1 MMERCI
7 LLLLASN
14 DVETLDSGAA
24 DEIREI
30 NEVIQSAT
38 HRDSFERYPH
48 PAVRASDITKLLLRH
63 KPHILHIS
71 GHSRKTEGLVLEDN
85 NRQVEKINCARLV
98 NLIMGAADDAR
109 LKLVFFSFCYSE
121 ACATAISTKVPY
133 AIGVSDEISPD
144 SLLLFSKLFY
154 EALGS
159 NKSVQDAF
167 DFARECLKTKGW
179 EGSDEMVLRVQS
191 GRSAEVPFL
200 SSMGFLK
207 KSVEEA
213 LQFHRGQISS
223 RYFQEPVWSQP
234 GLTLDKSYVDLE
246 CGSLTWGE
254 ITESIRRGGGS
265 GLNPLDEGSAPRTDL
280 LAATLDWLQKDDHQE
295 FLVIEGSPGSG
306 KSSFTIRLSVKL
318 IELGYQ
324 PIRVRLR
331 DLGKK
336 ADDEPI
342 AEIAIKILEVEPTD
356 LEHALEHKQTKT
368 VLILDGWDELTLLPD
383 QNLNNRVGNFLD
395 SIRSAVLDSW
405 KGRIPVILT
414 GRPTKAVTTPR
425 NMTDKTRILTIN
437 RFSPAQ
443 LRDYLLKLDAIYSKD
458 SDTSP
463 DLDMMLQ
470 TYEDDW
476 NLSQGVPSSQVA
488 GTTDVIGWPL
498 LAHVAYRLMREC
510 EWSRQTSLIA
520 DRTMLLRCL
529 TEYYC
534 IHSRKPSDEPSGTEV
549 RSRLEAP
556 KLRSL
561 VQETAIAM
569 TVRGTE
575 CISHEEL
582 RNEMALWSSRSEAD
596 QDLNLVGAVDPDIFL
611 INYLFKSGVEYL
623 GCEFIHKSLREFA
636 FAQAVVDNLKRSAVP
651 SDKKQRVFP
660 DAMTE
665 ARLPILARRWLS
677 REIWDHIE
685 RQISWEIYRESP
697 EFEDPIAFRRG
708 EPPLGIDAW
717 CRIRDKLADRWTSW
731 AQSSHGGGELL
742 PQTSDQKY
750 DSTSELWR
758 GVSAIDSAFADAR
771 LGAALF
777 RLCATL
783 HGILAARILETSGLM
798 AHQKNMWEEFGVT
811 VTASGSQTTLQQ
823 TPDQRLR
830 FFSPGQGDKE
840 LAQTMLRSSLARI
853 NAYYAHT
860 KEELPEKCDLTF
872 LVSTGATFERLS
884 FQYCN
889 LSYSNL
895 SESNLSGV
903 DMQGA
908 DLSGAWLYKSNL
920 TRANLSMAD
929 LPYAS
934 FRQANLENASL
945 KSANI
950 ESADFREVK
959 GLSPEQISV
968 TRNWQSAKFDPEFL
982 AKLRELKDSD
992 EQTSLGPSESQFGA

>member
-7 LLLLASN
+7 SLLLASN

-38 HRDSFERYPH
+38 HRDSFELSLH
-48 PAVRASDITKLLLRH
+48 PAARALDITKLLLRH

-71 GHSRKTEGLVLEDN
+71 GHSRKTEGLVLEN
-85 NRQVEKINCARLV
+85 NNGQVEKINCARLV
-98 NLIMGAADDAR
+98 NLIVRSADEAR

-121 ACATAISTKVPY
+121 ACATAISEKFPY
-133 AIGVSDEISPD
+133 AIGVSDEISPG
-144 SLLLFSKLFY
+144 SLLLFSKVFY

-167 DFARECLKTKGW
+167 DIARGCLKT
-179 EGSDEMVLRVQS
+179 EGRESSDEMVLRVQS
-191 GRSAEVPFL
+191 GMSAEVPFL

-213 LQFHRGQISS
+213 LQFHRRKILS
-223 RYFQEPVWSQP
+223 RYFKEPVWSQP

-254 ITESIRRGGGS
+254 ITESIRRGGGP
-265 GLNPLDEGSAPRTDL
+265 GLNPLDESSAPRTNL
-280 LAATLDWLQKDDHQE
+280 LAATLDWLQKENHQE

-318 IELGYQ
+318 VELGYQ

-342 AEIAIKILEVEPTD
+342 AEIAKKILEVDPTE
-356 LEHALEHKQTKT
+356 LEYALEHNQTKA

-383 QNLNNRVGNFLD
+383 QNLINRVGNFLD
-395 SIRSAVLDSW
+395 SIRSAVLERW

-425 NMTDKTRILTIN
+425 NMTEKTRLLTIY

-443 LRDYLLKLDAIYSKD
+443 LRDYLVKLDAIYNTD
-458 SDTSP
+458 SNISP
-463 DLDMMLQ
+463 DIEIILQ

-476 NLSQGVPSSQVA
+476 RLSQGAPSSQVA

-510 EWSRQTSLIA
+510 ERSRQISLIA

-534 IHSRKPSDEPSGTEV
+534 IHSRNPSDEPSGTEL

-569 TVRGTE
+569 TVKGTE

-582 RNEMALWSSRSEAD
+582 RREMASWSSQSVAD
-596 QDLNLVGAVDPDIFL
+596 QGLKLAGAIDPDIFL

-636 FAQAVVDNLKRSAVP
+636 FAQAVVDNLKRLAVP
-651 SDKKQRVFP
+651 SETKRDV
-660 DAMTE
+660 DIMTV
-665 ARLPILARRWLS
+665 ARLAILSRQWLS

-685 RQISWEIYRESP
+685 RQIHWEIYRESP
-697 EFEDPIAFRRG
+697 EFEDPIAFQRG
-708 EPPLGIDAW
+708 ERPLGIDAW
-717 CRIRDKLADRWTSW
+717 CRVRDRLTQRWSSW
-731 AQSSHGGGELL
+731 ALSNPEMSPIE
-742 PQTSDQKY
+742 SDQKY
-750 DSTSELWR
+750 DSKLAELFK
-758 GVSAIDSAFADAR
+758 GISVIDNAGADAR
-771 LGAALF
+771 LGASLF

-783 HGILAARILETSGLM
+783 HGMLAARLMEANGLM
-798 AHQKNMWEEFGVT
+798 NYQKNMWEELGGT
-811 VTASGSQTTLQQ
+811 VIVGSHQTTLDQ
-823 TPDQRLR
+823 TPDRRLR
-830 FFSPGQGDKE
+830 FFSPGRGEIE
-840 LAQTMLRSSLARI
+840 LEQSLLRSSMARI
-853 NAYYAHT
+853 NAYYAHS

-872 LVSTGATFERLS
+872 LVATGAALERLS

-895 SESNLSGV
+895 SESDLSGA
-903 DMQGA
+903 DMLGA
-908 DLSGAWLYKSNL
+908 DLSGSWLCKSNL
-920 TRANLSMAD
+920 TRANLNMAD

-934 FRQANLENASL
+934 FRQSNLENASL

-950 ESADFREVK
+950 ESADFRGAK

-968 TRNWQSAKFDPEFL
+968 TRNWQSAKFDSEFL
-982 AKLRELKDSD
+982 AKLRELKNSG
-992 EQTSLGPSESQFGA
+992 EQTSSERSE

>member
-14 DVETLDSGAA
+14 DVETLDSRTA

-30 NEVIQSAT
+30 DEIIRSTT
-38 HRDSFERYPH
+38 HRDSFEHSLH
-48 PAVRASDITKLLLRH
+48 PAVRASDITTLLLRH

-71 GHSRKTEGLVLEDN
+71 GHSRKTEGLVLEDDN
-85 NRQVEKINCARLV
+85 GQVEKINCARLV
-98 NLIMGAADDAR
+98 NLVVSAADDAR

-121 ACATAISTKVPY
+121 ACADAISEKAPY

-144 SLLLFSKLFY
+144 SLLLFSKVFY
-154 EALGS
+154 EALGA
-159 NKSVQDAF
+159 NKTVQDAF
-167 DFARECLKTKGW
+167 DIARGCLKTEGG

-191 GRSAEVPFL
+191 GKSAEVPFL

-213 LQFHRGQISS
+213 LQFHRGKILS

-265 GLNPLDEGSAPRTDL
+265 GLNPLDESSAPRTDL
-280 LAATLDWLQKDDHQE
+280 LAATLDWLQKENHQE

-318 IELGYQ
+318 VELGYQ

-331 DLGKK
+331 DLGRQ

-342 AEIAIKILEVEPTD
+342 AEIAKKILEVDPT
-356 LEHALEHKQTKT
+356 ALEYALEQNQTKA

-383 QNLNNRVGNFLD
+383 QNLINRVGNFLD
-395 SIRSAVLDSW
+395 SIRSAVLDRW

-425 NMTDKTRILTIN
+425 NMTEKTRILTIY
-437 RFSPAQ
+437 RFSPTQ
-443 LRDYLLKLDAIYSKD
+443 LRDYLVKLDAIYSTD
-458 SDTSP
+458 SNMSP
-463 DLDMMLQ
+463 DVDIILQ

-476 NLSQGVPSSQVA
+476 KLSQGVPSSQVA

-569 TVRGTE
+569 TVKGTE
-575 CISHEEL
+575 CIGHEEL
-582 RNEMALWSSRSEAD
+582 RREMASWSSQSIAD
-596 QDLNLVGAVDPDIFL
+596 QDLKLAGAIDPDIFL

-636 FAQAVVDNLKRSAVP
+636 FAQAVVDNLKRLAVL
-651 SDKKQRVFP
+651 SETKRGYDVEV
-660 DAMTE
+660 MTV
-665 ARLPILARRWLS
+665 ARLTILSRQWLS
-677 REIWDHIE
+677 KEVWDHIE

-697 EFEDPIAFRRG
+697 EFEDPIAFQRG
-708 EPPLGIDAW
+708 EQPLGIDAW
-717 CRIRDKLADRWTSW
+717 CRVRDRLTEKWSSWAFSNPEMYPTKSDWTSDPKLAETF
-731 AQSSHGGGELL
+731 
-742 PQTSDQKY
+742 K
-750 DSTSELWR
+750 
-758 GVSAIDSAFADAR
+758 GVGAIDSAGADAR

-783 HGILAARILETSGLM
+783 HGILAARVMETSGLM
-798 AHQKNMWEEFGVT
+798 AHQKNMWEGLGVT
-811 VTASGSQTTLQQ
+811 VTVGSHQTTLDQ

-830 FFSPGQGDKE
+830 FFSPGKGEEE
-840 LAQTMLRSSLARI
+840 LEQSLLRSSIARI
-853 NAYYAHT
+853 NAYYFHT

-872 LVSTGATFERLS
+872 LVATGAALERLS

-895 SESNLSGV
+895 SESDLSGA

-908 DLSGAWLYKSNL
+908 DLSGAWLCKSNL

-929 LPYAS
+929 LLYAS

-950 ESADFREVK
+950 ESADFREAE

-982 AKLRELKDSD
+982 AKLRELKNSD
-992 EQTSLGPSESQFGA
+992 E

>member
-14 DVETLDSGAA
+14 EVDTVDSRAA
-24 DEIREI
+24 GEIREI

-38 HRDSFERYPH
+38 HRDSFERSPH
-48 PAVRASDITKLLLRH
+48 SGVRASDITTLLLRH

-71 GHSRKTEGLVLEDN
+71 GHSRKTEGLVLEDDN
-85 NRQVEKINCARLV
+85 GQVEKITCAQLV
-98 NLIMGAADDAR
+98 NLIVSSADDAR

-121 ACATAISTKVPY
+121 ACATEISTKVPY
-133 AIGVSDEISPD
+133 AVGVKNKISAKA
-144 SLLLFSKLFY
+144 LLRFSKVFY

-167 DFARECLKTKGW
+167 DIARKALKTKRLR
-179 EGSDEMVLRVQS
+179 GSDAMVLRVQS

-200 SSMGFLK
+200 SSSGLLR

-213 LQFHRGQISS
+213 LQSHRTEILS
-223 RYFQEPVWSQP
+223 RYFEESVWSQP

-246 CGSLTWGE
+246 CGSLTWGD
-254 ITESIRRGGGS
+254 ITESIGRGGGS
-265 GLNPLDEGSAPRTDL
+265 GLNPLDESSAPRTDL
-280 LAATLDWLQKDDHQE
+280 LATTLDWLRKENHQE

-318 IELGYQ
+318 VELGYQ
-324 PIRVRLR
+324 PIRIRLR
-331 DLGKK
+331 DLGRK

-342 AEIAIKILEVEPTD
+342 AEIAKKILEVDPTE
-356 LEHALEHKQTKT
+356 LEDALEHNQTKA

-383 QNLNNRVGNFLD
+383 QNLNNRVGSFLD
-395 SIRSAVLDSW
+395 AIRSAVLDRW

-414 GRPTKAVTTPR
+414 GRPTKAVTTAR
-425 NMTDKTRILTIN
+425 NMTEKTRILTIY

-443 LRDYLLKLDAIYSKD
+443 LRDYLVKLDAIYNTD
-458 SDTSP
+458 SNMSP
-463 DLDMMLQ
+463 DVDIILQ
-470 TYEDDW
+470 RYENDW
-476 NLSQGVPSSQVA
+476 QLSQGVPSSQVA

-510 EWSRQTSLIA
+510 EPSQQISLIA
-520 DRTMLLRCL
+520 DSTMLLRCL

-534 IHSRKPSDEPSGTEV
+534 NHSRKPSDDPSGTEV

-561 VQETAIAM
+561 VQETAIAI
-569 TVRGTE
+569 TVKGTE

-582 RNEMALWSSRSEAD
+582 RNEMALWSSRSKAD
-596 QDLNLVGAVDPDIFL
+596 QDLNLIGAVDPDIFL
-611 INYLFKSGVEYL
+611 INYLFKSGVDYV

-636 FAQAVVDNLKRSAVP
+636 FAQAVVDNLKRSAVA
-651 SDKKQRVFP
+651 SDKKQRVYP

-665 ARLPILARRWLS
+665 ARLPILTRNWLS
-677 REIWDHIE
+677 KEIWDHIE

-697 EFEDPIAFRRG
+697 EFEDPIAFQRG

-717 CRIRDKLADRWTSW
+717 CWIRDKLTDRWTSW
-731 AQSSHGGGELL
+731 AHSSHGGDELL
-742 PQTSDQKY
+742 PLTSDQKY
-750 DSTSELWR
+750 DSTSELFK
-758 GVSAIDSAFADAR
+758 GVAAIDSAFADAR

-783 HGILAARILETSGLM
+783 HGMLAARILETNGLM

-811 VTASGSQTTLQQ
+811 VTASGSQITLQQ

-830 FFSPGQGDKE
+830 FFSPGKGDEE
-840 LAQTMLRSSLARI
+840 LEQLLLRSAMARI

-872 LVSTGATFERLS
+872 LVMMGAALERLS
-884 FQYCN
+884 FRYCN

-895 SESNLSGV
+895 SESNLSSA
-903 DMQGA
+903 DLQGA
-908 DLSGAWLYKSNL
+908 DLSGAWLCKSNL
-920 TRANLSMAD
+920 TRANLNMAD

-934 FRQANLENASL
+934 FRQANLEGASL

-950 ESADFREVK
+950 EAADFREAK
-959 GLSPEQISV
+959 GLSPEQVSI
-968 TRNWQSAKFDPEFL
+968 TRNWQSAQFDPEFL
-982 AKLRELKDSD
+982 AKLRELKTSD
-992 EQTSLGPSESQFGA
+992 EQ